1 VPGSFAK
8 AWAHADGVDGWLTQ
22 PQGRALFDAATKVP
36 AGRAAIEVGSHRG
49 KSTILLASGLTDGVT
64 LTAIDPFDDPR
75 WGGGPES
82 LEIFK
87 ANLERAGV
95 TDRVELHRGL
105 SKEAASAWSGP
116 PVALA
121 WIDGA
126 HDRDSVL
133 LDIDGWDRHLVDGGT
148 MLLHDA
154 FSAIGTTRAVLR
166 RLWWTR
172 RYRYLGCERTLVA
185 FRKEQRSPLGA
196 LTDAIRLSP
205 RLAFFARMVAIK
217 LARRRG
223 HQGLERLF
231 MRGENE
237 PLI

>member
-1 VPGSFAK
+1 MPGSFAD
-8 AWAHADGVDGWLTQ
+8 AWAIADGVEGWLTPQ
-22 PQGRALFDAATKVP
+22 QGRALFDAATQVP
-36 AGRAAIEVGSHRG
+36 QGRAAIEVGSHRG
-49 KSTILLASGLTDGVT
+49 KSTILLASGLSTGAT

-82 LEIFK
+82 LEIFR

-95 TDRVELHRGL
+95 ADRVELHRGV
-105 SKEAASAWSGP
+105 SQEAASTWSGL

-126 HDRDSVL
+126 HDRNSVL
-133 LDIDGWDRHLVDGGT
+133 IDIDGWDRHLVTGGT

-172 RYRYLGCERTLVA
+172 RYRYVGCERTLVE
-185 FRKEQRSPLGA
+185 FQKEERSVTGA
-196 LTDAIRLSP
+196 VLDAIRLSP

-223 HQGLERLF
+223 LHGLERLF

>member
-1 VPGSFAK
+1 ME
-8 AWAHADGVDGWLTQ
+8 GWLTEQ
-22 PQGRALFDAATKVP
+22 QGRALYNAAAEVSP
-36 AGRAAIEVGSHRG
+36 GRAAIEVGSHRG
-49 KSTILLASGLTDGVT
+49 KSTILLASGLSDGVT

-82 LEIFK
+82 LTVFQS
-87 ANLERAGV
+87 NLERAGV
-95 TDRVELHRGL
+95 ADRVSLHRGL
-105 SKEAASAWSGP
+105 SGEAASSWPGP

-126 HDRDSVL
+126 HDRASVL
-133 LDIDGWDRHLVDGGT
+133 VDIDGWDRHLVDGGT

-154 FSAIGTTRAVLR
+154 FSAIGTTQAVLR

-172 RYRYLGCERTLVA
+172 DYRYVGCERTLVA
-185 FRKEQRSPLGA
+185 FRKEHRGVLGA
-196 LTDAIRLSP
+196 FVDAARLSP
-205 RLAFFARMVAIK
+205 RLVFFARMIAIK

-223 HQGLERLF
+223 LTGLERLF

>member
-1 VPGSFAK
+1 VPGSFAE
-8 AWAHADGVDGWLTQ
+8 AWALADGVDGWLT
-22 PQGRALFDAATKVP
+22 PEQGRALFDAASKVP

-49 KSTILLASGLTDGVT
+49 KSTIMLASGLRPGAT

-75 WGGGPES
+75 WGGGPDS

-87 ANLERAGV
+87 ANLVRAGV
-95 TDRVELHRGL
+95 ADRVDLHRGL
-105 SKEAASAWSGP
+105 SEEAACGWRGL

-126 HDRDSVL
+126 HDRRSVL
-133 LDIDGWDRHLVDGGT
+133 VDIDRWDEHLVDGGT

-154 FSAIGTTRAVLR
+154 FSAIGTTEAVLA

-172 RYRYLGCERTLVA
+172 RYRYVGCVRTLVE
-185 FRKEQRSPLGA
+185 FRKEPRSVAGA
-196 LTDAIRLSP
+196 TLDALRLSP

-217 LARRRG
+217 LARRQG
-223 HQGLERLF
+223 HKGLERLF

>member
-1 VPGSFAK
+1 VPGSFAD
-8 AWAHADGVDGWLTQ
+8 AWALADGVDGWLT
-22 PQGRALFDAATKVP
+22 PKQGLALFDAAAKVP
-36 AGRAAIEVGSHRG
+36 SGRAAIEVGSHRG
-49 KSTILLASGLTDGVT
+49 KSTILLASGLTPGAT

-95 TDRVELHRGL
+95 VDRVELHRGL
-105 SKEAASAWSGP
+105 SEDAASAWSGP

-126 HDRDSVL
+126 HDRRSVL
-133 LDIDGWDRHLVDGGT
+133 IDIDGWDQHLVDGGM

-154 FSAIGTTRAVLR
+154 FSAIGTTEAVLQ

-172 RYRYLGCERTLVA
+172 RYRYVGCERTLVE
-185 FRKEQRSPLGA
+185 FRKEDRSVTGA
-196 LTDAIRLSP
+196 LVDAIRLSP

-223 HQGLERLF
+223 LAGLERLF

>member
-1 VPGSFAK
+1 MPRSFAD
-8 AWAHADGVDGWLTQ
+8 AWALADGVEGWLTQ
-22 PQGRALFDAATKVP
+22 AQGRALFDAAVHVP
-36 AGRAAIEVGSHRG
+36 SGRAAIEVGSHRG
-49 KSTILLASGLTDGVT
+49 KSTILIASGLQDGVT

-82 LEIFK
+82 LEVFT

-95 TDRVELHRGL
+95 ADRVELHRGL
-105 SKEAASAWSGP
+105 SGDAASSWSGP

-126 HDRDSVL
+126 HDRASVL
-133 LDIDGWDRHLVDGGT
+133 IDLDGWDPHLEDGAT
-148 MLLHDA
+148 MLVHDA

-166 RLWWTR
+166 RLWWTQ
-172 RYRYLGCERTLVA
+172 RYRYVGCERTLVV
-185 FRKEQRSPLGA
+185 FRKEHRSVTGA
-196 LTDAIRLSP
+196 VLDALRLSP
-205 RLAFFARMVAIK
+205 RLVFFSRMVAIK
-217 LARRRG
+217 LARR
-223 HQGLERLF
+223 QGLRRIERLF

>member
-1 VPGSFAK
+1 MPTNFAQ
-8 AWAHADGVDGWLTQ
+8 AWGLADGVEGWLTER
-22 PQGRALFDAATKVP
+22 QGRALFDAASKVQS
-36 AGRAAIEVGSHRG
+36 GRAAVEVGSHRG
-49 KSTILLASGLTDGVT
+49 KSTILLASGLRDGVT

-82 LEIFK
+82 LTIFQS
-87 ANLERAGV
+87 NLERAGV
-95 TDRVELHRGL
+95 ADRVELHRGL
-105 SKEAASAWSGP
+105 SGEAADSWTGP
-116 PVALA
+116 AVGLA

-126 HDRDSVL
+126 HDRESVL
-133 LDIDGWDRHLVDGGT
+133 TDIDGWDRHLVDGGS

-172 RYRYLGCERTLVA
+172 RYRYVGCERTLVA
-185 FRKEQRSPLGA
+185 FRKERCSVLEA
-196 LTDAIRLSP
+196 IVDAARLSP

-223 HQGLERLF
+223 LKGLERFF

>member
-1 VPGSFAK
+1 VPTTFEE
-8 AWAHADGVDGWLTQ
+8 AWSVAATVEGWLT
-22 PQGRALFDAATKVP
+22 PAQGRALFDLASSVP
-36 AGRAAIEVGSHRG
+36 VGQAVVEVGSHRG
-49 KSTILLASGLTDGVT
+49 KSTILLASGLRDGVT

-82 LEIFK
+82 LEVFL
-87 ANLERAGV
+87 ANLSRAGV
-95 TDRVELHRGL
+95 ADRVDLRRGL
-105 SKEAASAWSGP
+105 SADAAAAWDGP
-116 PVALA
+116 PVGLA

-126 HDRDSVL
+126 HDRGSVL
-133 LDIDGWDRHLVDGGT
+133 ADIDGWDPHLAEGGT

-154 FSAIGTTRAVLR
+154 FSAIGTTEAVLL

-172 RYRYLGCERTLVA
+172 AYRYVGCVRTLVE
-185 FRKEQRSPLGA
+185 FRREPRSVLEAAG
-196 LTDAIRLSP
+196 DAARLSR

-223 HQGLERLF
+223 WAGVERGL
-231 MRGENE
+231 MRGPDE

>member
-1 VPGSFAK
+1 MPGTFAD
-8 AWAHADGVDGWLTQ
+8 AWALADDVDGWLT
-22 PQGRALFDAATKVP
+22 PEQGRALFDAAAKVP
-36 AGRAAIEVGSHRG
+36 SGRAAIEVGSHRG
-49 KSTILLASGLTDGVT
+49 KSTILLARGLAPGAT

-82 LEIFK
+82 LEIFT

-95 TDRVELHRGL
+95 AERVELHRGL
-105 SKEAASAWSGP
+105 SEEAAHDWSGL

-126 HDRDSVL
+126 HDRRSVL
-133 LDIDGWDRHLVDGGT
+133 IDIDRWDEHLVEGGT

-154 FSAIGTTRAVLR
+154 FSAIGTSEAVLA

-172 RYRYLGCERTLVA
+172 RYRYVGCVRTLVE
-185 FRKEQRSPLGA
+185 FRKEPRSVPEA
-196 LTDAIRLSP
+196 LVDAVRLSP

-217 LARRRG
+217 LARRRRLHG
-223 HQGLERLF
+223 MERLF

>member
-1 VPGSFAK
+1 VPGSFAD
-8 AWAHADGVDGWLTQ
+8 AWAIADDVDGWLT
-22 PQGRALFDAATKVP
+22 PRQGRALFDAATRVVP
-36 AGRAAIEVGSHRG
+36 GSAAIEVGSHRG
-49 KSTILLASGLTDGVT
+49 KSTILLASGLADGVT

-82 LEIFK
+82 LEIFR
-87 ANLERAGV
+87 ANLDRAGV
-95 TDRVELHRGL
+95 SDRVELRRGL
-105 SKEAASAWSGP
+105 SEEAASTWDGP

-126 HDRDSVL
+126 HDRQSVL
-133 LDIDGWDRHLVDGGT
+133 IDIDGWDRHLVDGGT

-172 RYRYLGCERTLVA
+172 RYRYVGCERTLVA
-185 FRKEQRSPLGA
+185 FRKEQRSVPGA
-196 LTDAIRLSP
+196 ALDAIRLSP

-217 LARRRG
+217 LARRSG
-223 HQGLERLF
+223 HKGLERLL

>member
-1 VPGSFAK
+1 MPGSFAD
-8 AWAHADGVDGWLTQ
+8 AWAIADGVEGWLTPDQ
-22 PQGRALFDAATKVP
+22 ARTLFDAATKVP
-36 AGRAAIEVGSHRG
+36 SGHAAIEVGSHRG
-49 KSTILLASGLTDGVT
+49 KSTILLASGLRPGVT

-82 LEIFK
+82 LEIFT

-95 TDRVELHRGL
+95 ADRVELHRGV
-105 SKEAASAWSGP
+105 SQEAANTWSGP
-116 PVALA
+116 PVSLA

-133 LDIDGWDRHLVDGGT
+133 IDIDGWDRHLVGGGT

-172 RYRYLGCERTLVA
+172 RYRYVGCERTLVV
-185 FRKEQRSPLGA
+185 FQKEERSMTGA
-196 LTDAIRLSP
+196 VLDAVRLSP

-223 HQGLERLF
+223 LSALERLF